1 MGDRDALDKLE
12 KRLNFDPEENVPKR
26 SSLFAR
32 GESAPSEWA
41 VKTAEKTVR
50 KVSGMKPVELLFIGA
65 VIFFIIALVTAGL
78 LFFAGNNTVSTKNVD
93 ISITGPSEIGA
104 GSTLSLQV
112 VVTNR
117 NAVPMEL
124 TDLVLEFPSGTRS
137 AADISEDLPRV
148 RESLGTIE
156 PGKSVNRTIRAV
168 PFGVQGTAINVKAT
182 VEYRVPSSN
191 AVYVVNANYGT
202 RINESPASISIDALT
217 EAVSGQKVTFT
228 VNVRSNA
235 PEVLKDMMLVATY
248 PPGFSFDSSV
258 PEPAGESAWALGD
271 IEPGGTRKVVLTG
284 TFSGEDGETRVAHF
298 AAGNRKPGA
307 DDAIAAPLAMSD
319 LSLVVKKPFI
329 TAQLTLDGDRSATHA
344 IQRGAAVVGTVTWT
358 NNLPVRVQNL
368 RITLSINGQAVD
380 RKEVRVSRGFYNSNT
395 SSISWDKSTNADLA
409 DVGPGQSGMEQ
420 FSFSTL
426 AAGTLKDASV
436 NLAVTVTADR
446 LSETSVPEK
455 VESTATAKAL
465 VATNLAFH
473 PSMVTAGGPVPPK
486 VGVQS
491 TYSVVW
497 TVTNTGNA
505 MGNSRVSAILPSYV
519 TYLSKTSASED
530 VTYND
535 SARTVTWNIG
545 DLSGG
550 DARSA
555 GFQVAFIPSISQAGT
570 PPVIVSGQEF
580 SGLDRFARI
589 TVTKTPEPL
598 TTRSASS
605 VNGNVV
611 P

>member
-112 VVTNR
+112 VVANR

-258 PEPAGESAWALGD
+258 PEPAGESAWALGGATVSYSLEIPD
-271 IEPGGTRKVVLTG
+271 DAWRIIDRGTNYAEIDADLNLFVVRNDYLSLSRMLRLLRQEDPIQRAFPPNTEFVLVSEPSRSLDEKDCRNVLERN
-284 TFSGEDGETRVAHF
+284 FLFHFPADNYYAIARSGDAGLLTLRSPSIGSRF
-298 AAGNRKPGA
+298 AA
-307 DDAIAAPLAMSD
+307 
-319 LSLVVKKPFI
+319 
-329 TAQLTLDGDRSATHA
+329 
-344 IQRGAAVVGTVTWT
+344 AV
-358 NNLPVRVQNL
+358 L
-368 RITLSINGQAVD
+368 
-380 RKEVRVSRGFYNSNT
+380 E
-395 SSISWDKSTNADLA
+395 
-409 DVGPGQSGMEQ
+409 
-420 FSFSTL
+420 
-426 AAGTLKDASV
+426 
-436 NLAVTVTADR
+436 R
-446 LSETSVPEK
+446 LSV
-455 VESTATAKAL
+455 
-465 VATNLAFH
+465 
-473 PSMVTAGGPVPPK
+473 
-486 VGVQS
+486 
-491 TYSVVW
+491 
-497 TVTNTGNA
+497 
-505 MGNSRVSAILPSYV
+505 GNS
-519 TYLSKTSASED
+519 
-530 VTYND
+530 
-535 SARTVTWNIG
+535 
-545 DLSGG
+545 
-550 DARSA
+550 
-555 GFQVAFIPSISQAGT
+555 Q
-570 PPVIVSGQEF
+570 
-580 SGLDRFARI
+580 
-589 TVTKTPEPL
+589 
-598 TTRSASS
+598 
-605 VNGNVV
+605 
-611 P
+611 